1 MGDSW
6 VKSLSK
12 PDDKAVELS
21 FREAINS
28 LTDDEKEQ
36 LRREREKNA
45 LKRRQDSLRNPYNED
60 DE

>member
-6 VKSLSK
+6 VKAINK

-28 LTDDEKEQ
+28 LTNDEKDQ
-36 LRREREKNA
+36 LRRMREQNA
-45 LKRRQDSLRNPYNED
+45 LKRRQDSLRNPNE
-60 DE
+60 EQ

>member
-6 VKSLSK
+6 VKAINK

-28 LTDDEKEQ
+28 LTDDEKET
-36 LRREREKNA
+36 LRRMREQSA
-45 LKRRQDSLRNPYNED
+45 LKRRQDSLRNPNED
-60 DE
+60 Q

>member
-6 VKSLSK
+6 VKAINK

-28 LTDDEKEQ
+28 LTDDEETAPDAGT
-36 LRREREKNA
+36 ERPKA
-45 LKRRQDSLRNPYNED
+45 SSR
-60 DE
+60 